1 MIATHL
7 VPTPDSALDASNPEA
22 SELAIFHEQWQI
34 FRKAIDHNY
43 FNHRE
48 AYGWLRRILI
58 DEVARPFRFLDLG
71 CGDASAAVEALAG
84 LPVAHYHGID
94 RSPTAL
100 DLARRAL
107 LSLGCPVTLEQGDFV
122 DALAD
127 RPSPADVVWCGL
139 ALHHLQ
145 APAKLAAMR
154 AIRGVVGQ
162 HGFFLCYEQAG
173 PDGEDRAAWLRRAE
187 QQRPSWPAFTPAE
200 WAALV
205 AHARA
210 ADFPEQTS
218 RWRDLGRE
226 AGFGTV
232 REVFVAPSDLAR
244 MYCFRA

>member
-1 MIATHL
+1 MVAARL
-7 VPTPDSALDASNPEA
+7 VPSPDAALEASDLEE

-48 AYGWLRRILI
+48 AYGWLRRILL
-58 DEVARPFRFLDLG
+58 DVVARPFRFLDLG

-107 LSLGCPVTLEQGDFV
+107 LALGCPVTLERRDFV

-127 RPSPADVVWCGL
+127 RFAPADVAWSGL

-154 AIRGVVGQ
+154 AIRGVVGE

-173 PDGEDRAAWLRRAE
+173 PDGEDRQAWLRRAE
-187 QQRPSWPAFTPAE
+187 GQRSKWSAFTPAE
-200 WAALV
+200 WEALY
-205 AHARA
+205 
-210 ADFPEQTS
+210 
-218 RWRDLGRE
+218 
-226 AGFGTV
+226 GFT
-232 REVFVAPSDLAR
+232 
-244 MYCFRA
+244 